1 MNRDY
6 DPARRNLLKGS
17 LIAAAVAGTPFLGA
31 LDAYAQRHASGQ
43 ERHLRRS
50 SYGPNRPVKD
60 QSTGLELLQLP
71 EGFQYRTFS
80 WAGDLMENGQPVPGY
95 HDGMGVIGVRRGAH
109 GPEIVLVRNHEAGTG
124 ELIQANGIYDGVT
137 LANGQRPAGGT
148 TNLYFPLGRGH
159 EVRTLPSLGG
169 TRTNCAGGVTPW
181 GTWLSCEETTA
192 DYSGV
197 GGRRHGYVFEVT
209 ADPVLTTGQP
219 IVQMGRFAHEA
230 VAVNPRN
237 SYVYLTEDA
246 RNAAGYYR
254 FIPANASQ
262 QPGSLAAGGML
273 QAARVRNLAN
283 ADLLTPR
290 PGDSYQLEWVDI
302 ADPDMDPQLGASGPF
317 FQARNAGAL
326 RMSRGEGI
334 WHSDGRLF
342 IVDTSAGVDSQGR
355 AGYGRGAVW
364 MHDLRSDR
372 LTCVFAS
379 SDPEVA
385 NNPDNIT
392 VSPRGGVLMC
402 EDGGGANDEF
412 GFGERLLGLTRNGE
426 AYIFAKNNI
435 VFDDVQAA
443 AAGKRASGGDYRNR
457 EFAGACFDP
466 SGRFLFVNC
475 QTPGI
480 TFAIWGPWQRG
491 SL

>member
-1 MNRDY
+1 MTREHD
-6 DPARRNLLKGS
+6 ASRRNLLKGGA
-17 LIAAAVAGTPFLGA
+17 IAAVVATTPFLGTLQA
-31 LDAYAQRHASGQ
+31 FAARNAQGRGAG
-43 ERHLRRS
+43 LVRS
-50 SYGPNRPVKD
+50 SYGPLRPTKD
-60 QSTGLELLQLP
+60 LSTGLELLQLP
-71 EGFQYRTFS
+71 DGFQYKSFS
-80 WAGDLMENGQPVPGY
+80 WTGDLMENGQPVPTS
-95 HDGMGVIGVRRGAH
+95 HDGMGVIDVRRGPN

-124 ELIQANGIYDGVT
+124 SLIEAGGIYDDVT

-148 TNLYFPLGRGH
+148 TNLYVSRGIDQP
-159 EVRTLPSLGG
+159 VRTVPSLGG

-192 DYSGV
+192 DYRSV
-197 GGRRHGYVFEVT
+197 GGRAHGYVFEVT
-209 ADPVLTTGQP
+209 ADPALTTGQP

-230 VAVNPRN
+230 VAVDPRN

-246 RNAAGYYR
+246 RDAAGYYR
-254 FIPANASQ
+254 FIPADASQ

-302 ADPDMDPQLGASGPF
+302 ADPDMDPQPGASGPL

-342 IVDTSAGVDSQGR
+342 IVDTSAGTDAQGR

-364 MHDLRSDR
+364 MHDLATDR
-372 LTCVFAS
+372 LTCIFAS
-379 SDPEVA
+379 TDAEIA

-392 VSPRGGVLMC
+392 VSPRGGLLLC
-402 EDGGGANDEF
+402 EDGGGVQDTY
-412 GFGERLLGLTRNGE
+412 GFGERLLGLTTAGE
-426 AYIFAKNNI
+426 AYIFAKNNV

-443 AAGKRASGGDYRNR
+443 AAGKRVSGGDYRNR
-457 EFAGACFDP
+457 EFCGACFDP
-466 SGRFLFVNC
+466 SGHFLFVNI

-480 TFAIWGPWQRG
+480 TFAIWGPWTRG